1 MPNND
6 KARTHILWFEQVRKG
21 DTNYVGG
28 KNANLGELTSAK
40 IPVPPGFAITASAYR
55 HFIAFNKLEHLITNE
70 LRKLIDPNDTR
81 TLRRVGAT
89 IRREI
94 MEAKLPPDLE
104 KQIVASYNELSKRL
118 SLKDPFVAVR
128 SSATAEDLPGASFA
142 GQQETYLNVR
152 GKAELLDRVK
162 ACIASLYTDRAI
174 FYRIQQGFAHGRVAL
189 SVAVQK
195 MVNSKSA
202 GVMFTIDPA
211 TGDDSKVIIEGNWGL
226 GEAVVSGAVTPDH
239 WVVDKHTLRIIERD
253 IVPKPIEYLRDPKTG
268 HTVHAT
274 VTKERQKKPCLTD
287 EEIKKLAHYGLTIER
302 HYGNHQDIEW
312 AVDRDLEFPTA
323 VFIVQ
328 ARPETVWVKKKRDF
342 SVVTKVGVA
351 PVLKGLPA
359 SPGSAS
365 GPVRIIDIKNLD
377 KIKTG
382 DILVTRMTTPDY
394 VPAMRKAAAIITDE
408 GGSTAHAAIVSRE
421 LGIPCIVGTE
431 HATTVLKDG
440 ATYTIDAR
448 DGFVYEGVVQKLL
461 EKPVPLEIG
470 KPLSTVTKIYM
481 NLGVPEKIND
491 YKKLPFDGIG
501 LMRLEF
507 IIASYINEHP
517 LDLMARGKGG
527 VYVDRLAEGIDMVAK
542 AIAPRPVV
550 VRFSDFKTNEYRA
563 LPGGEKYEP
572 VENNPM
578 IGWRG
583 ASRYVAEPFEKA
595 FRLECQAIKKIRQKY
610 KNVWVMLPFVRK
622 PEEVKRCIDIMAEEG
637 LKRGPDFKLWL
648 MLEVPSVVFRMDDF
662 SKLCDGF
669 SIGSNDLTQLTMGA
683 DRDSELL
690 AKMGY
695 LDERNPAVMKAI
707 EMAIEGAKRNGRT
720 ISICGQAPSVYP
732 EFAEWLVSR
741 GITSVSVNPDTVAK
755 TRQLVAQFEGKKK
768 PKK

>member
-1 MPNND
+1 MAEVD
-6 KARTHILWFEQVRKG
+6 KARAYILWFEQLRKG
-21 DTNYVGG
+21 DTNFVGG

-55 HFIAFNKLEHLITNE
+55 HFISVNKLEHLIANE

-89 IRREI
+89 IRRAI
-94 MEAKLPPDLE
+94 MNAKMPPDLA
-104 KQIVASYNELSKRL
+104 KQIISAYTELGKRL
-118 SLKDPFVAVR
+118 NIKNPFVAVR

-152 GKAELLDRVK
+152 GTAELLDRVK
-162 ACIASLYTDRAI
+162 ACIASLFTDRAI
-174 FYRIQQGFAHGRVAL
+174 FYRIQQGYAHGRIAL

-195 MVNSKSA
+195 MVNSKAA

-211 TGDDSKVIIEGNWGL
+211 TGDESRIVIEGNWGL

-239 WVVDKHTLRIIERD
+239 WVVDKKTMKIIERD
-253 IVPKPIEYLRDPKTG
+253 IVKKEVEYLRDPKTG
-268 HTVHAT
+268 HTVHMPIPPTRA
-274 VTKERQKKPCLTD
+274 KKPCLTD
-287 EEIKKLAHYGLTIER
+287 EEIKKLAAYGLAIEK

-312 AVDRDLEFPTA
+312 AVDRDLKFPEA

-328 ARPETVWVKKKRDF
+328 ARPETVWVKKKVEF
-342 SVVTKVGVA
+342 AVIEKVGAA

-359 SPGSAS
+359 SPGTAS
-365 GPVRIIDIKNLD
+365 GPAKIIDIKNLD
-377 KIKTG
+377 RVKPG

-408 GGSTAHAAIVSRE
+408 GGATAHAAIVSRE

-440 ATYTIDAR
+440 AIYTIDAR
-448 DGFVYEGVVQKLL
+448 DGFVYEGVIEKLL
-461 EKPVPLEIG
+461 EKPVPLEVG
-470 KPLSTVTKIYM
+470 KPIPTSTKIYM
-481 NLGVPEKIND
+481 NLGVPEKIEE

-517 LDLMARGKGG
+517 LDLIAKGKAN
-527 VYVDRLAEGIDMVAK
+527 VYVDKLAEGIGMVAK
-542 AIAPRPVV
+542 NIAPRPVV

-572 VENNPM
+572 IENNPM

-583 ASRYVAEPFEKA
+583 ASRYIADPFEKA
-595 FRLECQAIKKIRQKY
+595 FRLECQAIKKVRQKY

-622 PEEVKRCIDIMAEEG
+622 PEEVQQCLKIMAEEG
-637 LKRGPDFKLWL
+637 LKRSADFKVWL

-669 SIGSNDLTQLTMGA
+669 SIGSNDLTQLIMGA

-695 LDERNPAVMKAI
+695 LDERDRAVMKAI
-707 EMAIEGAKRNGRT
+707 EMAIEGAKRNGKT

-732 EFAEWLVSR
+732 EFAEWLVSK
-741 GITSVSVNPDTVAK
+741 GVTSMSVNPDTVAK
-755 TRQLVAQFEGKKK
+755 TRQLVAQFESKNKRKK
-768 PKK
+768 